1 MRVALINPPC
11 FYQFEPSLGLCYIAA
26 VLEKAGHEVAI
37 VDKPINTVVGDLS
50 PATISEAFDANF
62 KKVIEEVLRTK
73 PELIGTTATSH
84 TFYALKLLGI
94 LKELL
99 PEAKTVAGGP
109 HVTFTA
115 DDVLSKYGSVDFVVR
130 HEGEYIML
138 ELTKA
143 LEQDHSLEGIRGL
156 SYRRNDKI
164 VNNPNAPVI
173 EDLDALPYPAR
184 HLINLED
191 YPQETRITLA
201 SARGCPHPCIF
212 CEMHQ
217 MWRGYRPRSVENVLG
232 ELTHLVQKYSP
243 KRISFVD
250 STFVVD
256 RDRTVRLC
264 RGIRERGLDFIWS
277 VLTRVDHHDRESLK
291 EMHKAGCRILYL
303 GVESGEDSTL
313 STINKEITTRQI
325 ENTVKMML
333 EIGFEVICSFVINW
347 PFETMERA
355 EATIQF
361 AKKLQRAGAKI
372 QGHMLI
378 AYPGTEIYDNMEKY
392 NLTPKYRG
400 EELWKILGQ
409 QYLPGESIPLLSNN
423 VISEQ
428 QLSKLWS
435 EITSGFD
442 YWT

>member
-1 MRVALINPPC
+1 MP
-11 FYQFEPSLGLCYIAA
+11 
-26 VLEKAGHEVAI
+26 
-37 VDKPINTVVGDLS
+37 
-50 PATISEAFDANF
+50 
-62 KKVIEEVLRTK
+62 
-73 PELIGTTATSH
+73 
-84 TFYALKLLGI
+84 
-94 LKELL
+94 
-99 PEAKTVAGGP
+99 
-109 HVTFTA
+109 
-115 DDVLSKYGSVDFVVR
+115 
-130 HEGEYIML
+130 
-138 ELTKA
+138 
-143 LEQDHSLEGIRGL
+143 
-156 SYRRNDKI
+156 
-164 VNNPNAPVI
+164 
-173 EDLDALPYPAR
+173 
-184 HLINLED
+184 
-191 YPQETRITLA
+191 
-201 SARGCPHPCIF
+201 
-212 CEMHQ
+212 Q
-217 MWRGYRPRSVENVLG
+217 MWRGYRARSVENVLG
-232 ELTHLVQKYSP
+232 ELTYLVQKYSP

-264 RGIRERGLDFIWS
+264 RGIRERGLDFNWS
-277 VLTRVDHHDRESLK
+277 VLTRVDHHDRESLQ

-303 GVESGEDSTL
+303 GVESGEDPTL
-313 STINKEITTRQI
+313 STIQKGITTGQI
-325 ENTVKMML
+325 ESTVKMML

-378 AYPGTEIYDNMEKY
+378 AYPGTEIYDNMERC

-423 VISEQ
+423 FISEQ
-428 QLSKLWS
+428 QLMKLWS